1 MNRDDRAANYL
12 LLVFSAAALTL
23 LILPTTGKV
32 RQLRALASYLV
43 EPLPYHGDRL
53 AARLEGVPEGAA
65 RLIRADVE
73 LQEARRLLAEAELL
87 KTELAALRSDN
98 ARLSAAAGVK
108 PLSGRAVRWARVM
121 ERDPQNWYRS
131 AMIDAGAEDGIP
143 LNAPVVALE
152 GSTVGVVGRVVE
164 VNPRTSKV
172 LLLSDELSAVAA
184 YLPAYGWEGLVV
196 GQGTAFLRMNYLPV
210 DAKFAV
216 GDEVHTSPTSAS
228 FPPGLPIGRVSRV
241 FERDPFLAFQAVEVE
256 RVVRTSKLKEVL
268 VLVSI
273 TQADATPPPAAP
285 EPAPKKGA
293 RQ

>member
-1 MNRDDRAANYL
+1 MNRDTRAANYL
-12 LLVFSAAALTL
+12 LLAFGAIALTL

-32 RQLRALASYLV
+32 RQMRALAAYLV

-65 RLIRADVE
+65 RLIRSDVE
-73 LQEARRLLAEAELL
+73 LLEARRGLQEAELVKVELEAL
-87 KTELAALRSDN
+87 KADN

-108 PLSGRAVRWARVM
+108 PLAGRAVRWARVM

-131 AMIDAGAEDGIP
+131 VMIDAGEEQGIP
-143 LNAPVVALE
+143 LNAPVVGIE
-152 GSTVGVVGRVVE
+152 GSTLGVVGRVTE

-184 YLPAYGWEGLVV
+184 YLPSQGWEGLVT
-196 GQGTAFLRMNYLPV
+196 GQGTQFLAMKYLPV

-228 FPPGLPIGRVSRV
+228 FPPGLPVGRISRV
-241 FERDPFLAFQAVEVE
+241 FERDAFLAFQAVEVE
-256 RVVRTSKLKEVL
+256 RLVRTSRLKEVL
-268 VLVSI
+268 VLVPVTPASG
-273 TQADATPPPAAP
+273 AT
-285 EPAPKKGA
+285 K
-293 RQ
+293 

>member
-12 LLVFSAAALTL
+12 LLAFSAAALTL

-73 LQEARRLLAEAELL
+73 LQEARRRLAEAELL
-87 KTELAALRSDN
+87 KTELAALKADN
-98 ARLSAAAGVK
+98 ARLAAASGVK
-108 PLSGRAVRWARVM
+108 PLSGRGVRWARVM

-131 AMIDAGAEDGIP
+131 AMIDAGAEEGIP

-164 VNPRTSKV
+164 VNPRTAKV

-184 YLPAYGWEGLVV
+184 YLPGSGWEGLVQ

-241 FERDPFLAFQAVEVE
+241 FDRDPFLAFQAVEVE
-256 RVVRTSKLKEVL
+256 RIVRTSKLKEVL
-268 VLVSI
+268 VLVPV
-273 TQADATPPPAAP
+273 TVA
-285 EPAPKKGA
+285 EK
-293 RQ
+293 